1 MKLYL
6 MLMVMFFSASTISS
20 QETANA
26 HTDRNI
32 TKVIIVRHAEKADD
46 GTKDPPLTA
55 AGKERASKLNQ
66 ILVDFTIDAV
76 YATPFKR
83 TQETLA
89 VIAES
94 RKLAVKTYQ
103 ANDVNFT
110 KDVLQENLGKTIVV
124 AGHSNSSPALV
135 NKLIGQEKYMALDE
149 SVYTKLW
156 VLTFVDGVFVS
167 DELWNY

>member
-6 MLMVMFFSASTISS
+6 MLMVMFFSASTLSS
-20 QETANA
+20 QEMANG

>member
-46 GTKDPPLTA
+46 GTKDPPLTP

-66 ILVDFTIDAV
+66 ILADFTIDAL

-94 RKLAVKTYQ
+94 RKLVVKTYQ
-103 ANDVNFT
+103 PNDANFA

-135 NKLIGQEKYMALDE
+135 NKLIGQEKYKALDE

>member
-124 AGHSNSSPALV
+124 AGHSNSSPAVV

-156 VLTFVDGVFVS
+156 VLTFVEGIFVS

>member
-94 RKLAVKTYQ
+94 RKLAVKSYQ
-103 ANDVNFT
+103 PNDANFA
-110 KDVLQENLGKTIVV
+110 KEVLQENLGKTIVV

-149 SVYTKLW
+149 SIYTKLW
-156 VLTFVDGVFVS
+156 VLTFVNGVFVS

>member
-1 MKLYL
+1 MQLL
-6 MLMVMFFSASTISS
+6 
-20 QETANA
+20 
-26 HTDRNI
+26 
-32 TKVIIVRHAEKADD
+32 
-46 GTKDPPLTA
+46 
-55 AGKERASKLNQ
+55 
-66 ILVDFTIDAV
+66 
-76 YATPFKR
+76 FKR

-94 RKLAVKTYQ
+94 RKLVVKTYQ
-103 ANDVNFT
+103 PNDANFA

-135 NKLIGQEKYMALDE
+135 NKLIGQEKYKALDE

>member
-6 MLMVMFFSASTISS
+6 MLLVLLFSASTLSS
-20 QETANA
+20 QEMANA

-32 TKVIIVRHAEKADD
+32 TKVIIVRHAEKADN

-66 ILVDFTIDAV
+66 ILADFTIDAL

-94 RKLAVKTYQ
+94 RKLGVKTYQ
-103 ANDVNFT
+103 PNDANFA

-156 VLTFVDGVFVS
+156 VLTFVNGVFVS

>member
-156 VLTFVDGVFVS
+156 VLTFVEGIFVS

>member
-6 MLMVMFFSASTISS
+6 MLLVLLCSASTLSS
-20 QETANA
+20 QEMVNA
-26 HTDRNI
+26 QTDKNI
-32 TKVIIVRHAEKADD
+32 TKIIVLRHAEKADD
-46 GTKDPPLTA
+46 GTKDPPLTST
-55 AGKERASKLNQ
+55 GKERASKLNQ
-66 ILVDFTIDAV
+66 ILADFTIDAL

-94 RKLAVKTYQ
+94 RKLAVKSYQ
-103 ANDVNFT
+103 PNDANFA
-110 KDVLQENLGKTIVV
+110 KEVLQENLGKTIVV

-149 SVYTKLW
+149 SIYTKLW
-156 VLTFVDGVFVS
+156 VLTFVNGVFVS

>member
-6 MLMVMFFSASTISS
+6 MLLVLLCSASTLSS
-20 QETANA
+20 QEMVNA
-26 HTDRNI
+26 QTDKNI
-32 TKVIIVRHAEKADD
+32 TKIIVLRHAEKADD

-55 AGKERASKLNQ
+55 AGKERAARLNQ
-66 ILVDFTIDAV
+66 ILADFEIDAL

-89 VIAES
+89 VIAER

-103 ANDVNFT
+103 PNDVNFA

-156 VLTFVDGVFVS
+156 VLTFVEGIFVS

>member
-1 MKLYL
+1 

-46 GTKDPPLTA
+46 GTKDPPLTP

-66 ILVDFTIDAV
+66 ILADFTIDAL

-94 RKLAVKTYQ
+94 RKLVVKTYQ
-103 ANDVNFT
+103 PNDANFA

-135 NKLIGQEKYMALDE
+135 NKLIGQEKYKALDE